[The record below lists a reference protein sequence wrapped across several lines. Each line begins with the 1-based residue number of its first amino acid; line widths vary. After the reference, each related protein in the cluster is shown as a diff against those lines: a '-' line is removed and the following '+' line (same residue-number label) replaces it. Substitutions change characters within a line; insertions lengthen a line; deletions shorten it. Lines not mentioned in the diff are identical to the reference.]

1 MKLYYSELYQSYKGI
16 TRNII
21 YILSPEERIDLGD
34 FIRQLEDHR
43 DELLERGILE
53 YHYTKKGT
61 LSKKS
66 KEHPDYKKYYW
77 NQKDEEAIEFLKR
90 LCYFTDFPESIML
103 DPTDYQ
109 IEGIV
114 DKMLNKIYGRF
125 NGQFSNWLQV
135 ELDGQLNKEELRK
148 HMNEKRALFKKV
160 KDAGLCGN
168 IQELKY

>member
-1 MKLYYSELYQSYKGI
+1 MKLYYSELYQSYNGFTK
-16 TRNII
+16 NII
-21 YILSPEERIDLGD
+21 YILSPEERMDLGD

-90 LCYFTDFPESIML
+90 LCYFTDFP
-103 DPTDYQ
+103 
-109 IEGIV
+109 
-114 DKMLNKIYGRF
+114 
-125 NGQFSNWLQV
+125 
-135 ELDGQLNKEELRK
+135 
-148 HMNEKRALFKKV
+148 
-160 KDAGLCGN
+160 
-168 IQELKY
+168 